1 MPIASNMISSGR
13 QNCSDLHSWG
23 PGIRNCYILHYIIKG
38 KGTFINGNKSYAV
51 SAGESFVIRPF
62 DNIMYFPDESDPWE
76 YTWIDFKGEK
86 YVSLLNRIDFTRDSS
101 VIGSIKPDDILP
113 LFDMLNRINSENF
126 FFLKNP

>member
-51 SAGESFVIRPF
+51 SSGESFVIRPF
-62 DNIMYFPDESDPWE
+62 DNIMYFPDESA
-76 YTWIDFKGEK
+76 
-86 YVSLLNRIDFTRDSS
+86 L
-101 VIGSIKPDDILP
+101 GSILGSIL
-113 LFDMLNRINSENF
+113 RE
-126 FFLKNP
+126 KNMFRCLTV